1 MWLLT
6 KSNQKSS
13 SRSQIQIK
21 EVKDGVLML
30 PHNRYRVVLETS
42 AINFELKSTAEQD
55 VIVDTFQNLLN
66 ALPCPVQILVRV
78 REIDVD
84 QYVEQILSSKDK
96 EHEKAYK
103 NQIKNYA
110 EFIEKLVSGNKI
122 LSRHF
127 YIIVPFTKTDRKQD
141 FEMVKGQLKLFEDV
155 IVKGL
160 ERLGMRIRKL
170 NSLEV
175 LDLFYN
181 YYNSSQSKSQPIT
194 EVSIKEAFNHV
205 ES

>member
-181 YYNSSQSKSQPIT
+181 YYNSSQSKVQPIT
-194 EVSIKEAFNHV
+194 DLSIKEVFNHV